1 MVVLNFVSYDDDT
14 KIKIFSERNC
24 HFLLP
29 LETKGR
35 LEWERFFIQK
45 VRRFFCIECLP
56 FMVSKCPKLQKS
68 LSNFELQFRKTFS
81 FCTNFSEFASLAL
94 FSLNT
99 LRMYVCRVEF
109 WKPRCVKNWVKYAGN
124 PRVLTLSFK
133 MCTEIYWWERVLKI
147 LRTKSLKI
155 SFLKYTPIDTLDFCG
170 GKKCG
175 SVYNEFLFSRSF
187 FFCFFFLYIVYRSWC
202 PKCPKSF
209 ELQFRKAFSFCTN
222 FSEFASLA
230 LFSLCIYVKWNFW
243 KRRCILKYTG

>member
-109 WKPRCVKNWVKYAGN
+109 
-124 PRVLTLSFK
+124 LETK

-187 FFCFFFLYIVYRSWC
+187 FFFLYIVYRSWC

-230 LFSLCIYVKWNFW
+230 LFSL
-243 KRRCILKYTG
+243 TP